1 MTVQELR
8 VTCTPEMLLKCEGGN
23 KEMITIIQEN
33 PIGLQ
38 WQALNL
44 Q

>member
-1 MTVQELR
+1 MTVQELN
-8 VTCTPEMLLKCEGGN
+8 VTCITEICLKREVGDKGV
-23 KEMITIIQEN
+23 ITIVQEN

-44 Q
+44 